1 MWKRKGGKDERTRI
15 GPHAQI
21 TKFSKTICLWL
32 NKTGVEAKRWRLAPR
47 ETAQRTRLTTYQSM
61 RRNWCAPG
69 ARSHLSACLFFRKTR
84 GHLFPLDR
92 ANSAP
97 EINGQL
103 GFFFKYIYLKCIFSL
118 WAKFLRARAS
128 IGAWRA
134 PASFPVT
141 AASIRH
147 YISLSIHT
155 TWFTLLIQ
163 YNLLGRVVFQ
173 VNFVQK
179 FDN

>member
-103 GFFFKYIYLKCIFSL
+103 GFFLNIYIWSVACSGLFPRDCRIDPALHFSL
-118 WAKFLRARAS
+118 YTHHLILIAYS
-128 IGAWRA
+128 IQSTWSSRF
-134 PASFPVT
+134 SSEFCKK
-141 AASIRH
+141 IR
-147 YISLSIHT
+147 
-155 TWFTLLIQ
+155 
-163 YNLLGRVVFQ
+163 
-173 VNFVQK
+173 
-179 FDN
+179 